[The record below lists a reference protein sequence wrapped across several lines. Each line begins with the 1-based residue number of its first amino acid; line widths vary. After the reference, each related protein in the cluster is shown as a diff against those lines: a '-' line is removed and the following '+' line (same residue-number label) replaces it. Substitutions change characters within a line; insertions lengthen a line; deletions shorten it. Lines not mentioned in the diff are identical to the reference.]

1 MLRPG
6 SLCSHCMRVFFRL
19 FLFSQKKQ
27 NFLFRPAF
35 LFPLQKEKVFSPAQ
49 RAFFCRFSIGR
60 VFSPAAQA
68 GSILQP
74 PLLFLLPEKE
84 ERAAGVEEKE
94 GFARSVYPATP
105 TGAVRLFVKHC
116 FSCGLCPKDAAAGR
130 SCVSILWHL
139 SGRIQYLPHPLAAA
153 ALMQKHIRKH
163 FQIAPRPLIKTYLFA
178 AALSVAKLLPA
189 LFFFVPC
196 TARFFFWQR
205 KRNVGCIRT
214 PAHEMGEKP
223 PACKAGKCP
232 LTQ

>member
-1 MLRPG
+1 MF
-6 SLCSHCMRVFFRL
+6 SLH
-19 FLFSQKKQ
+19 
-27 NFLFRPAF
+27 
-35 LFPLQKEKVFSPAQ
+35 EGVFSPLFNRQ
-49 RAFFCRFSIGR
+49 SIFACCAGGLDIAAPSS
-60 VFSPAAQA
+60 FSPAEKVKRKRISALRASLRSVALRNAPA
-68 GSILQP
+68 GA
-74 PLLFLLPEKE
+74 
-84 ERAAGVEEKE
+84 AAGVEEKE

-196 TARFFFWQR
+196 TCARRRVSERNRAQR
-205 KRNVGCIRT
+205 GS
-214 PAHEMGEKP
+214 
-223 PACKAGKCP
+223 
-232 LTQ
+232 